1 MLPFRLPPA
10 LTGEEVRMRIVLRFL
25 VLACIVALGGSAF
38 AQAPERWPT
47 KPIRL
52 VVPFAPGGSSEIIAR
67 SLAARLSTSLG
78 QQVYVENKPGGAG
91 NVRSEERRVGKEGR
105 YGWAAEHDKV

>member
-1 MLPFRLPPA
+1 MDVLLRVVVAMCLLGPA
-10 LTGEEVRMRIVLRFL
+10 GH
-25 VLACIVALGGSAF
+25 AAAQSA
-38 AQAPERWPT
+38 ERWPT

-78 QQVYVENKPGGAG
+78 QQVFVENKPGAAG
-91 NVRSEERRVGKEGR
+91 NVRWRT
-105 YGWAAEHDKV
+105 